1 MELLYGLVEV
11 LLRPPVRR
19 GLRWRV
25 EGVERIPAEGP
36 VLLASN
42 HLSYFDPIAVANL
55 TDLAGRR
62 VRFLAKS
69 ELFENRVLA
78 AALRRMGQ
86 IPVERGTGDAAALDA
101 AAGALGMGR
110 CVHVFPEG
118 TISDDLDPMAGKT
131 GLARLAKAAGV
142 DVITVGLWGTQRVI
156 PPEGRKAERFRTP
169 ITMVVGETIPVG
181 PAANPRETTD
191 RIMAGICAAVARARR
206 IYPPPAAGGEA
217 WWARPPES
225 ARLRSCRGR
234 VAQALLDAE
243 HARSDTEDAR
253 SEETAVEEGRA

>member
-1 MELLYGLVEV
+1 VELLYGLVEV

-19 GLRWRV
+19 ALRWRV
-25 EGVERIPAEGP
+25 EGVERVPATGP

-62 VRFLAKS
+62 VRFLAKA
-69 ELFENRVLA
+69 ELFENRIMA

-101 AAGALGMGR
+101 AAAALRRGE

-142 DVITVGLWGTQRVI
+142 DVMTVGLWGTQRVI
-156 PPEGRKAERFRTP
+156 PPKGRKAERFRTP
-169 ITMVVGETIPVG
+169 VNVVVGETVRVG
-181 PAANPRETTD
+181 PDANPRETTD
-191 RIMAGICAAVARARR
+191 RIMAAICAAVADARR
-206 IYPPPAAGGEA
+206 LYPPAPAPAGGGEA

-225 ARLRSCRGR
+225 ARLRSCRGK
-234 VAQALLDAE
+234 VAQARIDAE
-243 HARSDTEDAR
+243 YAGPVQ
-253 SEETAVEEGRA
+253 EEPG

>member
-1 MELLYGLVEV
+1 VELLYGLVEV

-19 GLRWRV
+19 ALRWRV
-25 EGVERIPAEGP
+25 EGVERVPATGP

-62 VRFLAKS
+62 VRFLAKA
-69 ELFENRVLA
+69 ELFENRIMA

-101 AAGALGMGR
+101 AAAALRRGE

-142 DVITVGLWGTQRVI
+142 DVMTVGLWGTQRVI
-156 PPEGRKAERFRTP
+156 PPKGRKAERFRTP
-169 ITMVVGETIPVG
+169 VNVVVGETVRVG
-181 PAANPRETTD
+181 PDANPRETTD
-191 RIMAGICAAVARARR
+191 RIMAAICAAVANARR
-206 IYPPPAAGGEA
+206 LYPPAPAPAGGGEA

-225 ARLRSCRGR
+225 ARLRSCRGK
-234 VAQALLDAE
+234 VAQARIDAE
-243 HARSDTEDAR
+243 YAGPVQ
-253 SEETAVEEGRA
+253 EEPG

>member
-19 GLRWRV
+19 GLRWRI

-62 VRFLAKS
+62 VRFLAKA
-69 ELFENRVLA
+69 ELFE
-78 AALRRMGQ
+78 
-86 IPVERGTGDAAALDA
+86 
-101 AAGALGMGR
+101 
-110 CVHVFPEG
+110 H
-118 TISDDLDPMAGKT
+118 
-131 GLARLAKAAGV
+131 
-142 DVITVGLWGTQRVI
+142 RVI
-156 PPEGRKAERFRTP
+156 PPPGVRGGPDGKRRKAERFRTP
-169 ITMVVGETIPVG
+169 ITMVVGEPIPVG
-181 PAANPRETTD
+181 PTANPRETTD
-191 RIMAGICAAVARARR
+191 RIMTGICAAVARARR
-206 IYPPPAAGGEA
+206 IYPPAAGEGQA

-243 HARSDTEDAR
+243 GEGHA
-253 SEETAVEEGRA
+253 